1 MNLAHGILLI
11 YVTHILH
18 KSINVVVV
26 VVVIVIGTK
35 ITNQCYN
42 AYSRL
47 VVVSHWLLRYA
58 QELATRTGE
67 WEKWLDACEIKTIFD
82 EKCGHHIYDPQIC
95 GKQFGSA

>member
-1 MNLAHGILLI
+1 
-11 YVTHILH
+11 
-18 KSINVVVV
+18 
-26 VVVIVIGTK
+26 
-35 ITNQCYN
+35 
-42 AYSRL
+42 
-47 VVVSHWLLRYA
+47 VSHWLLRYA